1 MSDELKDWLD
11 RHGGDSAITD
21 TMLALAGGCRL
32 IADAARRGPLIGLV
46 GSAGSSNVQGEVQQ
60 QLDVY
65 TNDLLCDALEACRSV
80 AGYASEEMEDAI
92 TSARWSSDGVHL
104 VLFDPLDGSSN
115 IEANISVG
123 TIFSVLPHP
132 EPGRAPEADDFLQPG
147 RHQLAAGYA
156 VYGPATS
163 LVVAV
168 AGRTAVF
175 TLEPASDAWVLTRDA
190 VRVPVTARE
199 FAINASNERFWEA
212 PVQRYVAE
220 CVAGADGPRSR
231 DFNMRWVASLV
242 AETHRILSRGGVFL
256 YPRDG
261 KEPRK
266 PGRLRLMYEANPVA
280 FVMAQA
286 GACAVTGS
294 HAILDVRPEGLH
306 QRVPLIFGSA
316 DEVGRIVE
324 YHADTSA
331 NVSLQLFKTR
341 SLFVN
346 AHA

>member
-11 RHGGDSAITD
+11 RHGGDSGLTETVLAI
-21 TMLALAGGCRL
+21 AGGCQL
-32 IADAARRGPLIGLV
+32 IAEATRQGPLIGLV
-46 GSAGSSNVQGEVQQ
+46 GSAGSSNVQGETQQ
-60 QLDVY
+60 RLDVY
-65 TNDLLCDALEACRSV
+65 TNELLSTAMEGCRSV
-80 AGYASEEMEDAI
+80 AGYASEELEEAI
-92 TSARWSSDGVHL
+92 VSARHSSDGWHL

-115 IEANISVG
+115 IDANISIG

-132 EPGRAPEADDFLQPG
+132 EPGREPAADDFLQAG
-147 RHQLAAGYA
+147 RNQLAAGYA
-156 VYGPATS
+156 VYGPATA

-168 AGRTAVF
+168 AGRAASF
-175 TLEPASDAWVLTRDA
+175 TLNPADGEWVLTRDEI
-190 VRVPVTARE
+190 RVPTATRE

-220 CVAGADGPRSR
+220 CVAGVEGPRSR
-231 DFNMRWVASLV
+231 DFNMRWVASMV
-242 AETHRILSRGGVFL
+242 AEAHRIITRGGVFL
-256 YPRDG
+256 YPRDN

-266 PGRLRLMYEANPVA
+266 AGRLRLMYEANPVA

-286 GACAVTGS
+286 GAHAVTGC
-294 HAILDVRPEGLH
+294 HPILDVKPDGLH

-316 DEVGRIVE
+316 EEVARIVD

-341 SLFVN
+341 SLYVN

>member
-1 MSDELKDWLD
+1 MSDELKDWLN
-11 RHGGDSAITD
+11 RHGGDSGLTETVAAI
-21 TMLALAGGCRL
+21 AGGCRL
-32 IADAARRGPLIGLV
+32 IAEATRQGPLLGLV
-46 GSAGSSNVQGEVQQ
+46 GSAGAENCQGEVQQ
-60 QLDVY
+60 RLDVY
-65 TNDLLCDALEACRSV
+65 TNELLSTAMENCRGV
-80 AGYASEEMEDAI
+80 AGYASEEMDE
-92 TSARWSSDGVHL
+92 ARISQRHSSDGWHL

-132 EPGRAPEADDFLQPG
+132 EPGREPAADDFLQCG

-156 VYGPATS
+156 VYGPSTA
-163 LVVAV
+163 LVIAV
-168 AGRTAVF
+168 AGRAASF
-175 TLEPASDAWVLTRDA
+175 TLDPNAGDWILTRDEI
-190 VRVPVTARE
+190 RVPVTTKE

-220 CVAGADGPRSR
+220 CVAGVEGPRSR

-242 AETHRILSRGGVFL
+242 AEAHRIISRGGVFL
-256 YPRDG
+256 YPRDC
-261 KEPRK
+261 KEPRRA
-266 PGRLRLMYEANPVA
+266 GRLRLMYEANPVA
-280 FVMAQA
+280 FIMAQA
-286 GACAVTGS
+286 GAHAVTGTS
-294 HAILDVRPEGLH
+294 AILDVKPDGLH

-324 YHADTSA
+324 YHADASC

-341 SLFVN
+341 SLYVN